1 MKQRE
6 ARGAASPRRE
16 QEQKEE
22 DRRTEWPGGREPWK
36 GRGRTRELILCVK
49 QILFGQRAADGERA
63 YNGRKRAA
71 RKKHEQLFSLVDLR
85 SFSSQLWGAKLNAC
99 FIEILRNTSQI

>member
-22 DRRTEWPGGREPWK
+22 DRRTEWPGGRELWK
-36 GRGRTRELILCVK
+36 GRGRTRELILRVK

-63 YNGRKRAA
+63 CNGRKRAA
-71 RKKHEQLFSLVDLR
+71 RKKKKTRATFFARRFTIILLSALGGEIKR
-85 SFSSQLWGAKLNAC
+85 SFY
-99 FIEILRNTSQI
+99 RNITKH

>member
-22 DRRTEWPGGREPWK
+22 DRRAEWPGGRELWK

-49 QILFGQRAADGERA
+49 QILFGQRAADGGRA

-71 RKKHEQLFSLVDLR
+71 RKKTRATFFARRFTIILLSALGGEIKRSLY
-85 SFSSQLWGAKLNAC
+85 
-99 FIEILRNTSQI
+99 